1 MSKQLKI
8 FKGRE
13 TCFNGYSKII
23 MSELQKMSEER
34 QQTIQKKK
42 HLERLKW
49 DLCLKY
55 HKEE

>member
-13 TCFNGYSKII
+13 TCFNGYSKIT

-42 HLERLKW
+42 ILQKKETPGKIKMRLMP
-49 DLCLKY
+49 
-55 HKEE
+55 

>member
-13 TCFNGYSKII
+13 TCFNGYSKIT

-42 HLERLKW
+42 ILQKKKHLERLK
-49 DLCLKY
+49 
-55 HKEE
+55 